1 MKTIRSKYVS
11 RCLKKNIVKMLLAF
25 IITFTG
31 MLVLPGKSH
40 TVYAAHLE
48 DCDLDGFDDA
58 TGVPVPW
65 PGYDETKGDTPDGP
79 GGSKTSGTTSGGITG
94 NNDSNATS
102 SSGSTKDGTAS
113 GTTSTKAEAST
124 SKAADS
130 KTDSAGNNTK
140 SIKGNVAENT
150 TKDSTEPAA
159 KNKTNSKVNS
169 TSKSTGKN
177 VSDSISSTSSTSTS
191 SSTTSNQPNNAIS
204 EKSNS
209 SSGDQDGNTINK
221 SLSTKATGTT
231 GSTAPDKSST
241 ATAEEPGNETTKE
254 NTVSGDGSSDAIAD
268 STESEINQENS
279 GVTAESSETNEVEL
293 ADFSEVFLDSIINT
307 KGILDI
313 TETNGSLLHA
323 GSTIIITGAGFK
335 ENIENLEIELHS
347 EPQPLGVV
355 NSKEDGSFDLQ
366 VSLPENLESGNHQI
380 VVLYQGKEIV
390 RQQIE
395 VGPKP
400 ADSFSQALLVGFTS
414 ENKGLIPGLA
424 ILGGL
429 FVLGVAV
436 IIINELV
443 RLRGA
448 KKQLSV

>member
-1 MKTIRSKYVS
+1 MKTIRSKYMS

-25 IITFTG
+25 IIIFTG

-79 GGSKTSGTTSGGITG
+79 GGSKSSGTTSGSITG
-94 NNDSNATS
+94 NSDTS
-102 SSGSTKDGTAS
+102 AASSTDGTKNGTAS
-113 GTTSTKAEAST
+113 GTTNLTAEASAD
-124 SKAADS
+124 KAADS
-130 KTDSAGNNTK
+130 KTGSEANNTK
-140 SIKGNVAENT
+140 SIISNTAEST
-150 TKDSTEPAA
+150 TKDTTERAT
-159 KNKTNSKVNS
+159 KNKTNSKV
-169 TSKSTGKN
+169 KSTGN
-177 VSDSISSTSSTSTS
+177 SVSNSISSTSSTSTS

-209 SSGDQDGNTINK
+209 SSGDQDSSTINK
-221 SLSTKATGTT
+221 SLGTKATGTT
-231 GSTAPDKSST
+231 GSKAPDKSST
-241 ATAEEPGNETTKE
+241 ATAEEAGKETTEE
-254 NTVSGDGSSDAIAD
+254 NTVSSDSSSDAIAD
-268 STESEINQENS
+268 STESEINQENND
-279 GVTAESSETNEVEL
+279 VIAESSETKEVEL
-293 ADFSEVFLDSIINT
+293 ADFSEVFLDSVINT

-313 TETNGSLLHA
+313 TETTGSLLHA

-335 ENIENLEIELHS
+335 ENIKNLEIELHS
-347 EPQPLGVV
+347 EPQPLGIV

-380 VVLYQGKEIV
+380 VVLYQGNEIV

-400 ADSFSQALLVGFTS
+400 ADSFLQALLVGFTS

-448 KKQLSV
+448 KNSFRYSDRA